1 MWTKINLDWAV
12 PNKKRLGAPHQQEL
26 GTETVNREKREANA
40 SKLLI
45 GYSLTPSS
53 LFEIHCP

>member
-1 MWTKINLDWAV
+1 M
-12 PNKKRLGAPHQQEL
+12 NKNQFRLGSTKQEEVRSTPST
-26 GTETVNREKREANA
+26 GTWKETVNREKREANA

-53 LFEIHCP
+53 LFAIHCP